1 LINSRKVVI
10 PVKLVLAKAG
20 NGNPELIQKRH
31 GFLLEFIPVK
41 TGAGM
46 TENSLFRLFTKSPKF

>member
-1 LINSRKVVI
+1 
-10 PVKLVLAKAG
+10 VKTG
-20 NGNPELIQKRH
+20 IQACPCKNREPYKES

-46 TENSLFRLFTKSPKF
+46 TRKRKSKK

>member
-1 LINSRKVVI
+1 
-10 PVKLVLAKAG
+10 VKTG
-20 NGNPELIQKRH
+20 IQNEGKT

-46 TENSLFRLFTKSPKF
+46 IISGSV

>member
-1 LINSRKVVI
+1 
-10 PVKLVLAKAG
+10 VKTG
-20 NGNPELIQKRH
+20 IQKKY

-46 TENSLFRLFTKSPKF
+46 TKNRRGEIKRRGK